1 MTEST
6 MLQELRAWLEKLT
19 RLHLRNAE
27 ERVISDYEAGEHQ
40 RTLATLVRIDELER
54 QHAERARAGS
64 AGVYYRGYIPDWTA
78 DEWDFARQV
87 VEGHRKGLA
96 QIEAGQTT
104 TLEQLRAQ
112 ARAERV
118 AEAKRA
124 IIWAGMF
131 IECLPDG
138 STQFDPQKMAEA
150 YVASQ
155 EAAE

>member
-1 MTEST
+1 

-54 QHAERARAGS
+54 QHAERARA
-64 AGVYYRGYIPDWTA
+64 
-78 DEWDFARQV
+78 
-87 VEGHRKGLA
+87 
-96 QIEAGQTT
+96 
-104 TLEQLRAQ
+104 
-112 ARAERV
+112 ERV